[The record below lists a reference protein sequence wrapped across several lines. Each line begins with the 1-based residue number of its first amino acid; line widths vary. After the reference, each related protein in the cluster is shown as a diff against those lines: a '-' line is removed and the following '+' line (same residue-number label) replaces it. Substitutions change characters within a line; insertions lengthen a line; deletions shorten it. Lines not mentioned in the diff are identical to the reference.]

1 MIDEKTQVVVRSF
14 DATRDAESLRE
25 CVIEQQDFHRRLE
38 PSWPTGDAIV
48 EDYLAYLDAEC
59 AAHNGCIIMAECR
72 QQAAGFVCV
81 VATTRNES
89 PDDPA
94 PFAQIHDVYVK
105 REYRGQGVADMLIA
119 EAERFARSHGAR
131 LMRLG
136 VLNGNRRARNFYS
149 RHGFREYAHVLTK
162 SLE

>member
-1 MIDEKTQVVVRSF
+1 MIDEKTQVVVRPF
-14 DATRDAESLRE
+14 DAVRDAELLRE
-25 CVIEQQDFHRRLE
+25 FVIEQQDFHRHLE
-38 PSWPTGDAIV
+38 PSWPVGDAIV
-48 EDYLAYLDAEC
+48 GDYLAYLDAEC
-59 AAHNGCIIMAECR
+59 NAHNGCIIVAEFG

-81 VATTRNES
+81 VAATLNES

-105 REYRGQGVADMLIA
+105 PEYRGQGVADMLIA
-119 EAERFARSHGAR
+119 EAERFTRSNGAHV
-131 LMRLG
+131 MRLG
-136 VLNGNRRARNFYS
+136 VLNGNGPARRFYT

>member
-1 MIDEKTQVVVRSF
+1 MIDEKTAVIVRPF
-14 DATRDAESLRE
+14 DAIRDAETLRE
-25 CVIEQQDFHRRLE
+25 CVVEQQDFHRHLE

-48 EDYLAYLDAEC
+48 GDYLAYLDAEC
-59 AAHNGCIIMAECR
+59 AAHNGCIIMAECG

-81 VATTRNES
+81 VATTRNDA

-105 REYRGQGVADMLIA
+105 PEYRGQGVADMLIA
-119 EAERFARSHGAR
+119 EAERFARGNGAR

-136 VLNGNRRARNFYS
+136 VLNGNGRARRFYT